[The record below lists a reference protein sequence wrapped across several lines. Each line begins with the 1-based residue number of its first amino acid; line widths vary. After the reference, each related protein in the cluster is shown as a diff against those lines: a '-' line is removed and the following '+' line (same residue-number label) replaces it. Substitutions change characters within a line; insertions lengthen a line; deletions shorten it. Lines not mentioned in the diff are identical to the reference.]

1 MPNQFNIDYAF
12 PGLCSLCHTEIAD
25 FEGSRQIRDGVFR
38 PIIKR
43 LKGIA
48 READVKLDDGSIM
61 HIAMCKTCYKNFKPE
76 DMQALMESEINGWQH
91 EVDEV
96 VNWKDEKKI
105 DHVKQYSKRF
115 IIDRVDKEWNEDEKK
130 KIKKPRTDKLTVR
143 TK

>member
-76 DMQALMESEINGWQH
+76 EVKPGDQVLIDQMTDWQTGQSI
-91 EVDEV
+91 VT
-96 VNWKDEKKI
+96 NI
-105 DHVKQYSKRF
+105 
-115 IIDRVDKEWNEDEKK
+115 
-130 KIKKPRTDKLTVR
+130 TVLLPQ
-143 TK
+143 